1 MRIASS
7 EDSQPADP
15 SIPTAE
21 ERTIPNDEPFGGHV
35 TPQIDCKWRHTQ
47 WQTLKTVDV
56 DVLLKRKKMTR
67 LIFLFVIYLLF
78 NWN

>member
-21 ERTIPNDEPFGGHV
+21 EGRTVPNDEPFGGHV
-35 TPQIDCKWRHTQ
+35 TPQIDYK
-47 WQTLKTVDV
+47 
-56 DVLLKRKKMTR
+56 
-67 LIFLFVIYLLF
+67 
-78 NWN
+78 